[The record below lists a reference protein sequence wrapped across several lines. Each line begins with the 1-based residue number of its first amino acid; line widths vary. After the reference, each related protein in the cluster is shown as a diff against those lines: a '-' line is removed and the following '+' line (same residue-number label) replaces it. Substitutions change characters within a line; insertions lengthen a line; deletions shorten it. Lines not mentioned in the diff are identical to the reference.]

1 MPRAWPGMR
10 SDRAGRSSAS
20 RWYCAARTPLKPKA
34 RAISACDG
42 GTPSALDALG
52 DQGEDGLLG
61 IGQVH
66 G

>member
-1 MPRAWPGMR
+1 MAPAC
-10 SDRAGRSSAS
+10 SSAS

-34 RAISACDG
+34 WAISVCDG
-42 GTPSALDALG
+42 GMPVALDALG

-61 IGQVH
+61 VGQVH